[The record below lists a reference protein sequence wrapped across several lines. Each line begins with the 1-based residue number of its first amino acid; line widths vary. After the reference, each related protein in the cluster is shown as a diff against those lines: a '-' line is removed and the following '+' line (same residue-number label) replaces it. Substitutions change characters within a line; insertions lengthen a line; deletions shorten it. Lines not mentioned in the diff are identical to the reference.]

1 MAKVGEGDPRWIVE
15 NREDGH
21 NVNGWH
27 WSEKDCLPWSKNTI
41 GGLFDKKVIQE
52 TDEYTFKISST
63 PVVSGECTANNRK
76 GKTIFLYEL
85 DVKMNWEVIFKPK
98 KVLPPPP
105 TTTTTKSKGAADDID
120 EEDDDGKPAEPITTQ
135 KKTISGEFTVPYI
148 SDENGDEA
156 PTVRYTIN
164 TTADNDETKQ
174 SINMV
179 QSLLKS
185 HGVPFVQSQCQEFIK
200 LLKKEFVSKKQAEQS
215 QQQPANTTTT
225 TTTTTATTN
234 TVPKVTSSTVI
245 FNSTPTTKKPT
256 TKTLKL
262 KEEFQCSPMDA
273 YDVFVNINKLRA
285 FTQSD
290 CTFENEEGGK
300 FSLYGGSIQGVNKTL
315 SPGSKIV
322 QTWRLDNWSKGVES
336 QVTITFSVDGKPLT
350 NVEIVQT
357 GIPIDEFEKTEEGWK
372 RNILDRIKHTF
383 SYSSKIF

>member
-27 WSEKDCLPWSKNTI
+27 WSEKDCLPWSKNVI
-41 GGLFDKKVIQE
+41 SGLFDKKVIQE

-85 DVKMNWEVIFKPK
+85 DVKMNWEVVFKAK
-98 KVLPPPP
+98 KGLPPAP
-105 TTTTTKSKGAADDID
+105 KSKASADDID
-120 EEDDDGKPAEPITTQ
+120 EDDKPSEPITTQ
-135 KKTISGEFTVPYI
+135 KKTISGEFKVPYI
-148 SDENGDEA
+148 ADENGEEA
-156 PTVRYTIN
+156 PTVRYSVN

-179 QSLLKS
+179 SALLKS
-185 HGVPFVQSQCQEFIK
+185 HGVPFVQSQCQEFVK
-200 LLKKEFVSKKQAEQS
+200 LLKKEFISKKQAEQ
-215 QQQPANTTTT
+215 NTTTT
-225 TTTTTATTN
+225 TTTNNSSTTTAA
-234 TVPKVTSSTVI
+234 PQKVTSSTVI
-245 FNSTPTTKKPT
+245 NTTSPTPAKKSN
-256 TKTLKL
+256 TKTLRL

-273 YDVFVNINKLRA
+273 YDVFVNVNKLRA

-290 CTFENEEGGK
+290 CIFENEEGGK

-322 QTWRLDNWSKGVES
+322 QSWRLDGWSKGVES

-357 GIPIDEFEKTEEGWK
+357 GIPTDEFEKTEEGWK

>member
-27 WSEKDCLPWSKNTI
+27 WSEKDCLPWSKTVIN
-41 GGLFDKKVIQE
+41 GLFDKKVIQE
-52 TDEYTFKISST
+52 TDEYTFKISSS

-85 DVKMNWEVIFKPK
+85 DVKMNWEVVFKPK

-105 TTTTTKSKGAADDID
+105 STKSKGADDID
-120 EEDDDGKPAEPITTQ
+120 EDDDKPADPIITQ
-135 KKTISGEFTVPYI
+135 KKTITGEFKVPYI
-148 SDENGDEA
+148 ADENGDEA
-156 PTVRYTIN
+156 PTVRYSVS
-164 TTADNDETKQ
+164 TTADNDDETKQ

-185 HGVPFVQSQCQEFIK
+185 HGVPFVQSQCQEYVK
-200 LLKKEFVSKKQAEQS
+200 LLKKEFISKKQAEQ
-215 QQQPANTTTT
+215 QNVNTTNNTTTATATVTATTTT
-225 TTTTTATTN
+225 TT
-234 TVPKVTSSTVI
+234 PKVTSSTV
-245 FNSTPTTKKPT
+245 NTTPAVKKPN

-290 CTFENEEGGK
+290 CIFENQEGGK

-322 QTWRLDNWSKGVES
+322 QTWRLDSWSKGVES

-357 GIPIDEFEKTEEGWK
+357 GIPIDEYEKTEEGWK

>member
-27 WSEKDCLPWSKNTI
+27 WSEKDCLPWSKNVI

-85 DVKMNWEVIFKPK
+85 DVKMNWEVVFKPK

-105 TTTTTKSKGAADDID
+105 TSTKSKGTADDID
-120 EEDDDGKPAEPITTQ
+120 EDDDKPAEPISTQ
-135 KKTISGEFTVPYI
+135 KKTISGEFKVPYI
-148 SDENGDEA
+148 ADENGDEA
-156 PTVRYTIN
+156 PTVRYSVN

-185 HGVPFVQSQCQEFIK
+185 HGVPFVQSQCQEYVK
-200 LLKKEFVSKKQAEQS
+200 LLKKEFISKKQAEQL
-215 QQQPANTTTT
+215 QQTANTTTPT
-225 TTTTTATTN
+225 TTPTTA
-234 TVPKVTSSTVI
+234 PKVTSSTVI
-245 FNSTPTTKKPT
+245 NTTPAKKQN

-322 QTWRLDNWSKGVES
+322 QTWRLDSWSKGVES

-357 GIPIDEFEKTEEGWK
+357 GIPTDEFEKTEEGWK